1 MLRLTVLVFLWGVL
15 LSADI
20 FSDVAGFLS
29 SPFKTVKQLSGKV
42 WASIKHVIVWAKA
55 VFRNVG
61 AAWGDLHSAFRTLI
75 SGLES
80 LAEGTY
86 SAIRNLTNT
95 LVPKWVRKAVSDS
108 IDWAERN
115 IKNVAAAAKKLAGQV
130 KTWAVGEFN
139 TVRHLISTGVAAV
152 RKIAQTAITFIKEK
166 GNWLWDTV
174 RHPAKLVTWILPSL
188 VTPLLRYIRDHLEAV
203 STLILRWAFSNPGKW
218 IGLLERALSK
228 VL

>member
-1 MLRLTVLVFLWGVL
+1 MIRLAALILVWGVVLV
-15 LSADI
+15 ADI
-20 FSDVAGFLS
+20 FGDVAGFLS
-29 SPFKTVKQLSGKV
+29 SPFKSVGQLAGKV
-42 WASIKHVIVWAKA
+42 WAAIKHVISWAKD

-61 AAWGDLHSAFRTLI
+61 AAWGDLHGAFRALI

-80 LAEGTY
+80 LAEGIY
-86 SAIRNLTNT
+86 ASVRNLTNAII
-95 LVPKWVRKAVSDS
+95 PKWMRKAISDS

-115 IKNVAAAAKKLAGQV
+115 IKTIASAAKKLAGQV

-139 TVRHLISTGVAAV
+139 KVKHAISTGIAAV
-152 RKIAQTAITFIKEK
+152 RSIANKAITFIKDK

-174 RHPAKLVTWILPSL
+174 RHASKLVTWILPSL

-203 STLILRWAFSNPGKW
+203 SMLILRWAFSNPGKW
-218 IGLLERALSK
+218 INLLERVLSR